1 MYYRGPKLLFGPPS
15 LCLLVCMV
23 MVVDQGDAAPGDV
36 LCDQTNMLMC
46 DTSVFIYCKQTYTTK
61 TNMYNDF

>member
-1 MYYRGPKLLFGPPS
+1 
-15 LCLLVCMV
+15 MV
-23 MVVDQGDAAPGDV
+23 MVVDQGDAAPVDV